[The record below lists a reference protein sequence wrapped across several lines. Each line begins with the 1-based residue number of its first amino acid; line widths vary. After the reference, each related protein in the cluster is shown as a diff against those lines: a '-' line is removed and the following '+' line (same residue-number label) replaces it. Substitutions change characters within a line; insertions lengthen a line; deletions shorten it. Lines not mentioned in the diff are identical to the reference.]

1 MKTEVYSWRVS
12 PDLKSSLEREARRRK
27 VSVSKVLEMAARNW
41 LENGTVGND
50 DEELQLRL
58 HQAASKCLGAFAGGN
73 PGRSEDARRA
83 VRERLRRNR
92 ER

>member
-1 MKTEVYSWRVS
+1 MKTEVYSWRLS

-27 VSVSKVLEMAARNW
+27 VSVSTVLEMAARDW
-41 LENGTVGND
+41 LKNGADGND
-50 DEELQLRL
+50 DEELQLQL
-58 HQAASKCLGAFAGGN
+58 HQAASKCIGAFAGGKA
-73 PGRSEDARRA
+73 GRSEDVRTA